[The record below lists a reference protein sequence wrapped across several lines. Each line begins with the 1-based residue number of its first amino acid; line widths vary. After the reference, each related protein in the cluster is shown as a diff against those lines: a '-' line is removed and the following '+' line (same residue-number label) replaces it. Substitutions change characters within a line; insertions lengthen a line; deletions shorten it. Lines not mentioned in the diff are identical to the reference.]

1 MNVQD
6 NRLYPLFCIQACLV
20 VGVAGVFLLNG
31 PSAAISAF
39 YGGGVALASSILLG
53 RSLKAAGEAAHRAP
67 TQGIWMLYFGA
78 VQRFLLVLALLAVGM
93 GVFKLPPLPMIVG
106 FAGAQVAFLIGGIGR
121 TSSSSTDDKETR
133 T

>member
-1 MNVQD
+1 MNVRGG
-6 NRLYPLFCIQACLV
+6 NLYPLLCIQACLV
-20 VGVAGVFLLNG
+20 AGVAGIFLLKG

-39 YGGGVALASSILLG
+39 YGGGIALASSTLLG
-53 RSLKAAGEAAHRAP
+53 RSLTAASEAAHRTP
-67 TQGIWMLYFGA
+67 KQGMWMLYFGA

-93 GVFKLPPLPMIVG
+93 GLFGLPPLPLIVG

-121 TSSSSTDDKETR
+121 MSPSSTDDKEMR